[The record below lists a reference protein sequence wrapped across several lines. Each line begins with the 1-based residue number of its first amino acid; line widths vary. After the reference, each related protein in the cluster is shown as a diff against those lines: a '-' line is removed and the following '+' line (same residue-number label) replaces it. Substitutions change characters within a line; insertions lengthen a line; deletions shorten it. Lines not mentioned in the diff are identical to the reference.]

1 MGMATLSQ
9 LIARH
14 AGVKQR
20 AVVPAYRAVARAN
33 VFLPGPRVFAN
44 SFPKG
49 GTHLLSAL
57 LGELPRMMFSGV
69 HRAAGDFTAGAPRAD
84 AANMDWDALR
94 RTLRGVRNGQFMTA
108 HFPYVEGLEREL
120 DDLGYRSLLILRDP
134 RDVVVSAQH
143 YVAKM
148 ESHDLHR
155 RFTEQFR
162 TADER
167 IRATIEGFPADELG
181 RGQDSIGERLGR
193 YLPWLSM
200 PEVLVVRFEDLI
212 GQAGG
217 GSRRRQDE
225 LVEAIARHV
234 GRPLSP
240 ERVRAVAGR
249 VWSDKSSTFRQGR
262 AGGWRDELTPD
273 HIALFKAVAGDQLV
287 ALGYEADL
295 DWA

>member
-1 MGMATLSQ
+1 
-9 LIARH
+9 
-14 AGVKQR
+14 
-20 AVVPAYRAVARAN
+20 VARAN

-84 AANMDWDALR
+84 AANMDWDGLR

>member
-1 MGMATLSQ
+1 MPTLSQ

-33 VFLPGPRVFAN
+33 VFLPAPRVFAN

-69 HRAAGDFTAGAPRAD
+69 HCAAGDFTGGAPRAEPE
-84 AANMDWDALR
+84 NTDWDRLR
-94 RTLRGVRNGQFMTA
+94 RTLGSVNRGQFMTA
-108 HFPYVEGLEREL
+108 HFPYVEGLGEEL
-120 DDLGYRSLLILRDP
+120 DALGYRSLLILRDP

-148 ESHDLHR
+148 ASHDLHR
-155 RFTEQFR
+155 RFTEQYR
-162 TADER
+162 TEEER
-167 IRATIEGFPADELG
+167 IAATIQGFPADEYG
-181 RGQDSIGERLGR
+181 RGQDSIGERLSR

-200 PEVLVVRFEDLI
+200 PEVLVVRFEDLV
-212 GQAGG
+212 GEAGG
-217 GSRRRQDE
+217 GSRERQDE
-225 LVEAIARHV
+225 LVGAIARHV
-234 GRPLSP
+234 NRALSP
-240 ERVRAVAGR
+240 ERVRAVADR

-262 AGGWRDELTPD
+262 AGGWRGELTAE
-273 HIALFKAVAGDQLV
+273 HVALFKAVAGEQLV

-295 DWA
+295 DWS

>member
-14 AGVKQR
+14 RGVKQR

-69 HRAAGDFTAGAPRAD
+69 HCAAGDFTAGAPRAD
-84 AANMDWDALR
+84 AANVDWDALR
-94 RTLRGVRNGQFMTA
+94 RTLRRVRNGQFMTA

-143 YVAKM
+143 YVTTLD
-148 ESHDLHR
+148 SHDLHR

-162 TADER
+162 TDNER

-217 GSRRRQDE
+217 GTRERQDE

-240 ERVRAVAGR
+240 GRVRAVAGR
-249 VWSDKSSTFRQGR
+249 VWSDNSTTFRQGR

-273 HIALFKAVAGDQLV
+273 HIALFKAVAGDQLI

>member
-1 MGMATLSQ
+1 MPTLSQ

-14 AGVKQR
+14 AGVKRR

-33 VFLPGPRVFAN
+33 VFLPAPRVFAN

-69 HRAAGDFTAGAPRAD
+69 HCAAGDFTAGAARAD
-84 AANMDWDALR
+84 AGNMDWDRLR
-94 RTLRGVRNGQFMTA
+94 RTLGSVNRGQFMTA
-108 HFPYVEGLEREL
+108 HFPYVEGLGEEL
-120 DDLGYRSLLILRDP
+120 GALGYRSLLILRDP

-143 YVAKM
+143 YVSTM
-148 ESHDLHR
+148 TSHDLHR
-155 RFTEQFR
+155 RFTEQYR

-167 IRATIEGFPADELG
+167 IAATIQGFPADEYG

-193 YLPWLSM
+193 YLPWLAR

-212 GQAGG
+212 GEAGG
-217 GSRRRQDE
+217 GSRERQDE
-225 LVEAIARHV
+225 LVAAIARHV
-234 GRPLSP
+234 DRALAP
-240 ERVRAVAGR
+240 ERVRAVADR
-249 VWSDKSSTFRQGR
+249 VWSDRSSTFRQGR
-262 AGGWRDELTPD
+262 TGGWRHELTPD
-273 HIALFKAVAGDQLV
+273 HVALFKAVAGEQLV

-295 DWA
+295 DWS